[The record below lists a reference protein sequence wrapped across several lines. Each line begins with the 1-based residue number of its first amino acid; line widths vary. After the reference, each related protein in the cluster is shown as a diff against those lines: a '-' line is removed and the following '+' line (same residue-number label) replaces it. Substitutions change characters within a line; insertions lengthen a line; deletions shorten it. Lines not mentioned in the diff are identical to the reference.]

1 MYRLGRIIKRET
13 KTEGR
18 TTSRRRTPVHS
29 LLLMAPRPQLSPLTG
44 LTAIISERRLPAH
57 WIVAATVYACG
68 GEGHGH
74 SAHVGQYRLVH
85 K

>member
-1 MYRLGRIIKRET
+1 
-13 KTEGR
+13 
-18 TTSRRRTPVHS
+18 V
-29 LLLMAPRPQLSPLTG
+29 
-44 LTAIISERRLPAH
+44 PAH